1 MNNVKRNDTVSTFAS
16 ISTAT
21 ATATTT
27 ATTTATMTA
36 VTTQHAIYSA
46 NSYSLNKTFIDNTID
61 QYFESKLRSIESTV
75 GTDMQEKFKSYTDD
89 ILDNKQK
96 LINDQISLETELI
109 KEVLEVNNTIFNELL
124 TKSQLINDTWNEISE
139 DAMTIDKDS
148 ISQMASN
155 LLLNYCMFDSIFGN
169 YSRKLKSLQN
179 FNGTITDFSTQL
191 DASSTLS
198 LNFLRNST
206 DWLQLKRNFTAN
218 LQNEISILSG
228 GSTEVTSSTSII
240 KRSLKTNS
248 EENSAL
254 SAVKNHVFRKCKRM
268 TIIFTVMYFAF
279 VILLMAIERILFQLE
294 NQQIVTRLTNFEVPS
309 LPTFHKRAG
318 PSLYKREVW
327 TDGNITTTIEG
338 FINDSVSLLCENFQ
352 TEVDEKFITADL
364 SLQTDPNL
372 KVQSTDILNLWVNDT
387 NTQFEKYLNESS
399 QNWQGIDLQVE
410 PLLGSDSI
418 NEFLGQY
425 FLPTYEVTNTNSSFA
440 LDIQK
445 YGIINRGINITNA
458 SSIDMAH
465 RKLQQE
471 VDRVFKKINEG
482 LEIFNS
488 YYERHES
495 CTNNP
500 SQKDK
505 LESDLKREV
514 KKLQRLREQI
524 KSWQSS
530 PDIKDKDSLL
540 DYRRSVEI
548 AMEKYKAVE
557 KASKEKA
564 YSNISLKK
572 SETLD
577 PQERERRDIS
587 EYLSQMIDELER
599 QYDSLQVEIDKLLLL
614 NKKKKTS
621 STTNDEK
628 KEQYKRFQARYRWH
642 QQQMELAL
650 RLLANEE
657 LDPQDVKNVQDDI
670 NYFVESNQD
679 PDFVEDETIYDGLNL
694 QSNEAI
700 AHEVAQYFASQN
712 AEDNNTSDANESLQD
727 ISKLSKKEQRK
738 LEREAKKAAKLAA
751 KNATGA
757 AIPVAGPSSTPSPV
771 IPVADASK
779 ETERSPSSSPIHN
792 ATKPEEAV
800 KTSIKSPRS
809 SADNLLPSLQKSPS
823 SATPETPTNVHT
835 HIHQTPNGITGATTL
850 KPATLPAKP
859 AGELKWAVA
868 ASQAVEKDRKV
879 TSASSTISNTS
890 TKTPTTAAATTTS
903 SNANSRIGSALNTPK
918 FSTSSLSLQPDN
930 TGASSSAATAAAVL
944 AAGAAAVHQNN
955 QAFYRNMS
963 SSHHPLVSLAT
974 NPKSEH
980 EVATTVNQNGPENTT
995 KKVMEQK
1002 EEESPEERNKL
1013 QVPTFGVFDDD
1024 FESDRDSE
1032 TEPEEEEQPSTPKYL
1047 SLEQREAKTNEIKK
1061 EFVSDFETLLL
1072 PSGVQEFI
1080 MSSELYNSQIESK
1093 ITYKRSRDMCEISR
1107 LVEVPQGVNPPSPLD
1122 AFRSTQQW
1130 DVMRCSLRDI
1140 IIGSERLKEDSS
1152 SIYAKILEN
1161 FRTLEMF
1168 SLFYNYYFAITPLER
1183 EIAYKI
1189 LNERDWKVSK
1199 DGTMWFLRQGEVK
1212 FFNEICEVG
1221 DYKIFKLDDWTVID
1235 KINFRLDYSFLQP
1248 PVDTASE
1255 VRDMSVDNNN
1265 VNDQSNVTLE
1275 QQKQEISH
1283 GKQLLKQLK
1292 QGKISV

>member
-1 MNNVKRNDTVSTFAS
+1 
-16 ISTAT
+16 
-21 ATATTT
+21 
-27 ATTTATMTA
+27 
-36 VTTQHAIYSA
+36 
-46 NSYSLNKTFIDNTID
+46 
-61 QYFESKLRSIESTV
+61 
-75 GTDMQEKFKSYTDD
+75 
-89 ILDNKQK
+89 
-96 LINDQISLETELI
+96 
-109 KEVLEVNNTIFNELL
+109 
-124 TKSQLINDTWNEISE
+124 
-139 DAMTIDKDS
+139 
-148 ISQMASN
+148 
-155 LLLNYCMFDSIFGN
+155 
-169 YSRKLKSLQN
+169 
-179 FNGTITDFSTQL
+179 
-191 DASSTLS
+191 
-198 LNFLRNST
+198 
-206 DWLQLKRNFTAN
+206 
-218 LQNEISILSG
+218 
-228 GSTEVTSSTSII
+228 
-240 KRSLKTNS
+240 
-248 EENSAL
+248 
-254 SAVKNHVFRKCKRM
+254 
-268 TIIFTVMYFAF
+268 
-279 VILLMAIERILFQLE
+279 
-294 NQQIVTRLTNFEVPS
+294 
-309 LPTFHKRAG
+309 
-318 PSLYKREVW
+318 
-327 TDGNITTTIEG
+327 
-338 FINDSVSLLCENFQ
+338 
-352 TEVDEKFITADL
+352 
-364 SLQTDPNL
+364 
-372 KVQSTDILNLWVNDT
+372 
-387 NTQFEKYLNESS
+387 
-399 QNWQGIDLQVE
+399 
-410 PLLGSDSI
+410 
-418 NEFLGQY
+418 
-425 FLPTYEVTNTNSSFA
+425 
-440 LDIQK
+440 
-445 YGIINRGINITNA
+445 
-458 SSIDMAH
+458 MAH

-577 PQERERRDIS
+577 PQERERRDMS

-621 STTNDEK
+621 STSNDEK
-628 KEQYKRFQARYRWH
+628 KEQFKHFQGRYRWH
-642 QQQMELAL
+642 QQQMELGL

-679 PDFVEDETIYDGLNL
+679 ADFVEDETIYDGLNL

-712 AEDNNTSDANESLQD
+712 AEDNDTSDANESLQD
-727 ISKLSKKEQRK
+727 ISKLSRKEQRK
-738 LEREAKKAAKLAA
+738 LEREAKKAAKLLA
-751 KNATGA
+751 KNATGSNISA
-757 AIPVAGPSSTPSPV
+757 PGPSNTPSPV
-771 IPVADASK
+771 TPFADISK
-779 ETERSPSSSPIHN
+779 ETERSPSASPIHN
-792 ATKPEEAV
+792 MVKPEGPTKAS
-800 KTSIKSPRS
+800 SIKSPKPS
-809 SADNLLPSLQKSPS
+809 TDNLLPSLQKSPS
-823 SATPETPTNVHT
+823 SATPETPTSVHT

-859 AGELKWAVA
+859 TGELKWAVA
-868 ASQAVEKDRKV
+868 ASQAIEKDRKV

-890 TKTPTTAAATTTS
+890 TKTPTTAAPTTTS
-903 SNANSRIGSALNTPK
+903 SSANSRIGSASNTPK
-918 FSTSSLSLQPDN
+918 ISTSSLSLQPDN
-930 TGASSSAATAAAVL
+930 SGALCSSAATAAAVL

-955 QAFYRNMS
+955 QAFYRNMN
-963 SSHHPLVSLAT
+963 SSHHPLISLAA
-974 NPKSEH
+974 NLKSER
-980 EVATTVNQNGPENTT
+980 EVTAPEAPVIENAS
-995 KKVMEQK
+995 KQVMEQK
-1002 EEESPEERNKL
+1002 EEELSTEGDQL

-1032 TEPEEEEQPSTPKYL
+1032 TETEDEEQPSTPKIL
-1047 SLEQREAKTNEIKK
+1047 SSEQREARTSEIKK

-1130 DVMRCSLRDI
+1130 DVMRCSLRDVI
-1140 IIGSERLKEDSS
+1140 IDSERRNEDSS
-1152 SIYAKILEN
+1152 SVYAKIIKN

-1183 EIAYKI
+1183 EIAFKI

-1199 DGTMWFLRQGEVK
+1199 DGTMWFLRQGEIK
-1212 FFNEICEVG
+1212 FLNEICEVG

-1235 KINFRLDYSFLQP
+1235 KINFRLDYSFLQSS
-1248 PVDTASE
+1248 VDAVSE
-1255 VRDMSVDNNN
+1255 PRGMNVDNNADN
-1265 VNDQSNVTLE
+1265 NDVNDQSNVNLE
-1275 QQKQEISH
+1275 QQRQQISH
-1283 GKQLLKQLK
+1283 GKQLLKQLR
-1292 QGKISV
+1292 QGKINV

>member
-191 DASSTLS
+191 DTSSTLS

-248 EENSAL
+248 EENSVL

-352 TEVDEKFITADL
+352 MEVNEKFITADL

-1183 EIAYKI
+1183 EIACKI

-1255 VRDMSVDNNN
+1255 VRDVSVDNNN

>member
-1 MNNVKRNDTVSTFAS
+1 MNNVHIIKPLSLPQRFFSCIFHPLLLIFFTSVILTIWGSFSVIEITMAKMSHAQVKRNDTVSTFAS

-248 EENSAL
+248 EENSVL

-294 NQQIVTRLTNFEVPS
+294 NQQVNLVMSQINGLTGQTNFTKYNKVLKSLITTLNLSALYPIPYQLTKLINQKIFKREPEKIDDKKVKKSKLFYCNWWIISNGAHLWLFGFLMLLIHWQIVTRLTNFEVPS

-352 TEVDEKFITADL
+352 MEVDEKFITADL

-458 SSIDMAH
+458 SVAALSS
-465 RKLQQE
+465 L
-471 VDRVFKKINEG
+471 
-482 LEIFNS
+482 S
-488 YYERHES
+488 
-495 CTNNP
+495 
-500 SQKDK
+500 
-505 LESDLKREV
+505 KR
-514 KKLQRLREQI
+514 Q
-524 KSWQSS
+524 
-530 PDIKDKDSLL
+530 IKDKEQKQTYFLHT
-540 DYRRSVEI
+540 V
-548 AMEKYKAVE
+548 YK
-557 KASKEKA
+557 
-564 YSNISLKK
+564 
-572 SETLD
+572 
-577 PQERERRDIS
+577 
-587 EYLSQMIDELER
+587 
-599 QYDSLQVEIDKLLLL
+599 
-614 NKKKKTS
+614 
-621 STTNDEK
+621 
-628 KEQYKRFQARYRWH
+628 WG
-642 QQQMELAL
+642 
-650 RLLANEE
+650 LLAVC
-657 LDPQDVKNVQDDI
+657 L
-670 NYFVESNQD
+670 
-679 PDFVEDETIYDGLNL
+679 TILFHHML
-694 QSNEAI
+694 I
-700 AHEVAQYFASQN
+700 FII
-712 AEDNNTSDANESLQD
+712 L
-727 ISKLSKKEQRK
+727 KL
-738 LEREAKKAAKLAA
+738 
-751 KNATGA
+751 
-757 AIPVAGPSSTPSPV
+757 
-771 IPVADASK
+771 
-779 ETERSPSSSPIHN
+779 
-792 ATKPEEAV
+792 
-800 KTSIKSPRS
+800 
-809 SADNLLPSLQKSPS
+809 
-823 SATPETPTNVHT
+823 
-835 HIHQTPNGITGATTL
+835 
-850 KPATLPAKP
+850 
-859 AGELKWAVA
+859 
-868 ASQAVEKDRKV
+868 
-879 TSASSTISNTS
+879 
-890 TKTPTTAAATTTS
+890 
-903 SNANSRIGSALNTPK
+903 
-918 FSTSSLSLQPDN
+918 
-930 TGASSSAATAAAVL
+930 
-944 AAGAAAVHQNN
+944 
-955 QAFYRNMS
+955 
-963 SSHHPLVSLAT
+963 
-974 NPKSEH
+974 
-980 EVATTVNQNGPENTT
+980 
-995 KKVMEQK
+995 
-1002 EEESPEERNKL
+1002 
-1013 QVPTFGVFDDD
+1013 
-1024 FESDRDSE
+1024 
-1032 TEPEEEEQPSTPKYL
+1032 
-1047 SLEQREAKTNEIKK
+1047 
-1061 EFVSDFETLLL
+1061 
-1072 PSGVQEFI
+1072 
-1080 MSSELYNSQIESK
+1080 
-1093 ITYKRSRDMCEISR
+1093 
-1107 LVEVPQGVNPPSPLD
+1107 
-1122 AFRSTQQW
+1122 
-1130 DVMRCSLRDI
+1130 
-1140 IIGSERLKEDSS
+1140 
-1152 SIYAKILEN
+1152 
-1161 FRTLEMF
+1161 
-1168 SLFYNYYFAITPLER
+1168 
-1183 EIAYKI
+1183 
-1189 LNERDWKVSK
+1189 
-1199 DGTMWFLRQGEVK
+1199 
-1212 FFNEICEVG
+1212 
-1221 DYKIFKLDDWTVID
+1221 
-1235 KINFRLDYSFLQP
+1235 
-1248 PVDTASE
+1248 
-1255 VRDMSVDNNN
+1255 
-1265 VNDQSNVTLE
+1265 
-1275 QQKQEISH
+1275 
-1283 GKQLLKQLK
+1283 
-1292 QGKISV
+1292 